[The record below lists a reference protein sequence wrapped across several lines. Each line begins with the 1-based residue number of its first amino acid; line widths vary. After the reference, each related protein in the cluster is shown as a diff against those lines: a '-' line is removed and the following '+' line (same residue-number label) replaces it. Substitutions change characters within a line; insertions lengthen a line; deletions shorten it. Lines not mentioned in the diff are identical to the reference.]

1 MHSTTHLGF
10 YSRALV
16 KQWRLPWLAEMHR
29 QPDSVACNTQ
39 NMQVYDTRLIVN
51 STSYVYNHTYTYIG
65 NSFTGHYPSSSSS
78 PESTGGLIISH
89 TSPRKP
95 PWAATTVFLQVKC
108 STNSVTFKSE
118 LCTAFAHCAK
128 LQLQIINLNT
138 TDIRS
143 PPICRT
149 ASECSHFFNSSELLT
164 ISFSNKNFMMISQTV
179 QALSTNGHHLK
190 RDYLRYAIAAP
201 VVINIHHSI
210 REYTWIQV
218 TMSQQRRENRK

>member
-138 TDIRS
+138 PSAALHRNAAIFLTRPSFWPYLSLIKISWWYLKQFKHYPQMDI
-143 PPICRT
+143 T
-149 ASECSHFFNSSELLT
+149 
-164 ISFSNKNFMMISQTV
+164 
-179 QALSTNGHHLK
+179 
-190 RDYLRYAIAAP
+190 
-201 VVINIHHSI
+201 
-210 REYTWIQV
+210 
-218 TMSQQRRENRK
+218 